1 MQWFLNRSI
10 SAKLLIAF
18 AIVAACAAIAGVE
31 SIRTMR
37 AMARAD
43 EVLYRQITVPLGDIA
58 DAAKSFQRTRVNLR
72 DAIFNSPTPERLQ
85 QRITTLEGL
94 NKDIDSILLGF
105 EPAVIDAQIRAEFDS
120 LKKNRADFI
129 PYQDSILRFARAG
142 NTAAAVAVLNGQAFE
157 AAKRV
162 EASFEDV
169 MNAKV
174 QDGDTVA
181 TRNAAAASRS
191 TWVVSGWVVF
201 SILMAIGAGWSLA
214 RMIGRPLQEM
224 ATSARRL
231 AIGDITMIT
240 PINRADETGVLSQ
253 AFVEMITAQQG
264 LATAAARIAE
274 GDLSVPV
281 QARSEHDELGRSFAA
296 LQRTLQA
303 LIDES
308 LTLAKAGTEGQL
320 TTRGDAAKFHGA
332 FKELVGGFNATLDAV
347 IQPVQEA
354 AAVLQRLA
362 DRDLTIH
369 VEGQYR
375 GDHAQIKEALNR
387 AIDALHS
394 TMGNVAAATS
404 QIASAADQI
413 ATTSQSLAQGA
424 SEQAASLEETSASLA
439 ELGGAA
445 ERNAASSRAVQVQA
459 TQARETTQAG
469 VQAMRQLLVAVEEIG
484 TSANETAQ
492 IVKSIDSISFQTNL
506 LALNAAVE
514 AARAGDAG
522 KGFAVVAEE
531 VRALAIRS
539 ADAARQTAALI
550 EQSVNSA
557 KRGAEL
563 TRQVEGRL
571 TQIDKQVEGV
581 YDAVGEIT
589 SASEGQREGVGQVNI
604 AMQQMNAVTQSVAA
618 SAEESSSASEELA
631 GQSQMLAALV
641 GEFKLNETGRTLRRV
656 A

>member
-18 AIVAACAAIAGVE
+18 AIVAASAAIAGVE

-37 AMARAD
+37 QMTRAED
-43 EVLYRQITVPLGDIA
+43 RLYHEITVPIGDIG
-58 DAAKSFQRTRVNLR
+58 DAAKNFQRTRVNLR
-72 DAIFNSPTPERLQ
+72 DAIFNSPSPEKLD
-85 QRITTLEGL
+85 QRVATLASL
-94 NKDIDSILLGF
+94 NHDIDSILVGF
-105 EPAVIDAQIRAEFDS
+105 EPAVTDAQIRAEFDS
-120 LKKNRADFI
+120 LKTNRQAFL
-129 PYQDSILRFARAG
+129 PYQDSILRFAREK
-142 NTAAAVAVLNGQAFE
+142 NTAAAVAMLNGEAFRV
-157 AAKRV
+157 AKRV
-162 EASFEDV
+162 EASFDDV

-174 QDGDTVA
+174 LDGDTVA
-181 TRNAAAASRS
+181 AQNASAASRS
-191 TWVVSGWVVF
+191 TWDVIALVSF
-201 SILMAIGAGWSLA
+201 STLVAIGAGLSLA
-214 RMIGRPLQEM
+214 RMIGRPLQDM
-224 ATSARRL
+224 AQSARRL
-231 AIGDITMIT
+231 AVGDISMIT
-240 PINRADETGVLSQ
+240 PIARMDETGVLSQ
-253 AFVEMITAQQG
+253 AFVEMIRAQQD
-264 LATAAARIAE
+264 LATAATRIAQ
-274 GDLSVPV
+274 GDLSVRV
-281 QARSEHDELGRSFAA
+281 QARSEQDELGRSFGA
-296 LQRTLQA
+296 LQGTLQS

-308 LTLAKAGTEGQL
+308 LRLARAGTDGQL
-320 TTRGDAAKFHGA
+320 TTRGDAAKFQGA
-332 FKELVGGFNATLDAV
+332 FKELVSGFNATLDAV

-362 DRDLTIH
+362 DRDLTAH

-375 GDHAQIKEALNR
+375 GDHAQIKDALNR
-387 AIDALHS
+387 AIDALNS

-445 ERNAASSRAVQVQA
+445 ERNASSSRAVQVQA

-469 VQAMRQLLVAVEEIG
+469 VQAMQQLLQAVEEIG

-557 KRGAEL
+557 RRGAEL

-589 SASEGQREGVGQVNI
+589 SASEGQREGVAQVNI
-604 AMQQMNAVTQSVAA
+604 AMQQMNSVTQSVAA

-641 GEFKLNETGRTLRRV
+641 GEFRLDARDRRHLRV

>member
-1 MQWFLNRSI
+1 MQWFLDRPI

-18 AIVAACAAIAGVE
+18 LIVAASAATAGVS
-31 SIRTMR
+31 SIVTMR
-37 AMARAD
+37 AMAQAD
-43 EVLYRQITVPLGDIA
+43 DVLYHKMTVPIGDIG
-58 DAAKSFQRTRVNLR
+58 DAAKLFQRTRVNLR
-72 DAIFNSPTPERLQ
+72 DAIFNSPTPEKLE
-85 QRITTLEGL
+85 QRISTIASL
-94 NKDIDSILLGF
+94 NKDVDSILVGF
-105 EPAVIDAQIRAEFDS
+105 APAITDARMQAEFDT
-120 LKKNRADFI
+120 LKLNRAAFV
-129 PYQDSILRFARAG
+129 PYQDSIVAFARAG
-142 NTAAAVAVLNGQAFE
+142 KRDAAVGVLNGDAFA

-162 EASFEDV
+162 EASFDDV
-169 MNAKV
+169 ASAKEADADALG
-174 QDGDTVA
+174 QQ
-181 TRNAAAASRS
+181 NAAAAARG
-191 TWVVSGWVVF
+191 TWIVTALVIF
-201 SILMAIGAGWSLA
+201 SVLVAVAAGMSLA
-214 RMIGRPLQEM
+214 RMIGRPLRDM
-224 ATSARRL
+224 ASAARRL
-231 AIGDITMIT
+231 AVGDISMVERL
-240 PINRADETGVLSQ
+240 PQQDETGQLSQ

-264 LATAAARIAE
+264 LASAATRIAQ

-281 QARSEHDELGRSFAA
+281 QARSERDELGRSFGA
-296 LQRTLQA
+296 LQHTLQG

-308 LTLAKAGTEGQL
+308 LRLAKAGTDGQL
-320 TTRGDAAKFHGA
+320 STRGDVSKFQGA

-362 DRDLTIH
+362 DRDLTVH
-369 VEGQYR
+369 VDGQYR

-387 AIDALHS
+387 AIDALR
-394 TMGNVAAATS
+394 TAMENVAASTS

-445 ERNAASSRAVQVQA
+445 ERNASSARAVQVQA

-469 VQAMRQLLVAVEEIG
+469 VKAMQQLLQAVEEIG

-581 YDAVGEIT
+581 YDAVGDIT
-589 SASEGQREGVGQVNI
+589 TSSEGQREGVGQVNL
-604 AMQQMNAVTQSVAA
+604 AMGQMNAVTQSVAA

-641 GEFKLNETGRTLRRV
+641 GEFKLGGQGRALRRV